1 MKTNAAWNILLS
13 LFVLTGCNDSSS
25 ESPTSPPTEPNPPP
39 TEPVPPPVIEP
50 DICSAQISPQPF
62 DAYRFS
68 QQATLGVTSEQLDQI
83 KQSQSLCD
91 WIDSQI
97 AMEPDFSYLH
107 ATISTAHNSDP
118 SSPLF
123 DLNNAEYN
131 GFNNKSTAGKE
142 GGSFDL
148 KRYQSYAWW
157 EGTLE
162 SETLLR
168 NRIAYALSQLLVVSH
183 TETPLHR
190 RGESLAY
197 YYDLLYTNAFGNYRD
212 ILKAIAISPTM
223 GVFLSHEGNQKLTT
237 LSDGS
242 IVRPDENFAREIMQL
257 FSLGLNQLNQD
268 GSLKA
273 DSEGNPIPTYTL
285 DDVVEVSRVLTGWY
299 IDNDNYNG
307 KGENFGRADYNNG
320 EYSSPMLTDE
330 SYHDKQAKTVLGTTI
345 PAGLT
350 VEEDLDTLIDIL
362 MTSSNIAPHV
372 SSFLIS
378 QLVTANPTQEYIA
391 DIVKVFEDNGTGT
404 KGDMASVIKA
414 ILLHPEAR
422 NAEYYTLDNYG
433 RAKEP
438 IFFMADIMKKFTL
451 QKVPGILRNK
461 NEPNGDVFKSNP
473 TDGIYAIFNPEA
485 VFGYG
490 PLRSPT
496 VFNFYPADKE
506 YNIDGTAL
514 LAPSLDLFT
523 DASLAKL
530 TFYSKGI
537 IRDSVYE
544 LIMSPA
550 GDACNGV
557 PCSNLYEW
565 GQTWGPHND
574 ARIVLSYEQELDI
587 LKSHLDGDLTNI
599 TKPEFREPAI
609 RTLIEHLHSKIN
621 SNSLPDLMIE
631 ELIEHFD
638 AAELNPIWRCRE
650 GQNVGEQLAL
660 ECSINTIADATQ
672 TMLFNSYNLLQR

>member
-1 MKTNAAWNILLS
+1 MKINAAWNILIS
-13 LFVLTGCNDSSS
+13 LFVLTGCNDTSSD
-25 ESPTSPPTEPNPPP
+25 SPTLPPTEPPP
-39 TEPVPPPVIEP
+39 TKPVPPPVVET
-50 DICSAQISPQPF
+50 DICSAQTSPQPF

-83 KQSQSLCD
+83 RQSQSLCD

-97 AMEPDFSYLH
+97 AMEQDYSYFQ
-107 ATISTAHNSDP
+107 ATKDTAHHSDP
-118 SSPLF
+118 DNAIF
-123 DLNNAEYN
+123 DVKHPEYN
-131 GFNNKSTAGKE
+131 GFNNLSTTGQT

-148 KRYQSYAWW
+148 TRYQSYAWW

-168 NRIAYALSQLLVVSH
+168 NRVAYALSQLLVVSH

-285 DDVVEVSRVLTGWY
+285 DDVIEVSRVLTGWY

-307 KGENFGRADYNNG
+307 KGDNFGRANYNNG
-320 EYSSPMLTDE
+320 EYSSPLLADE
-330 SYHDKQAKTVLGTTI
+330 SYHDKQAKTVLGITI
-345 PAGLT
+345 PAGQT
-350 VEEDLDTLIDIL
+350 AEEDLDALIDIL

-372 SSFLIS
+372 SSFLIT
-378 QLVTANPTQEYIA
+378 QLVTANPTQGYIA
-391 DIVKVFEDNGTGT
+391 DIVKVFEDNGTGE

-414 ILLHPEAR
+414 ILVHPEAR
-422 NAEYYTLDNYG
+422 DAKYYTSDSYG

-438 IFFMADIMKKFTL
+438 VFFMADIMKKFAV
-451 QKVPGILRNK
+451 QKVPGIPTISGNT
-461 NEPNGDVFKSNP
+461 FKSNA
-473 TDGIYAIFNPEA
+473 TDGIYAIINPIT

-496 VFNFYPADKE
+496 VFNFYPTDKA
-506 YNIDGTAL
+506 YNIEETSL
-514 LAPSLDLFT
+514 LAPSLDLYT

-530 TFYSKGI
+530 TFYTRGI
-537 IRDSVYE
+537 IQSSPYE
-544 LIMSPA
+544 LIMSPT
-550 GDACNGV
+550 GSMCGGNS
-557 PCSNLYEW
+557 CSSLFEW
-565 GQTWGPHND
+565 GQTWGPSNE
-574 ARIVLSYEQELDI
+574 AKIVLSYAQEIEL
-587 LKSHLDGDLTNI
+587 LKSHLNGDLKNI
-599 TKPEFREPAI
+599 TRPEFREPAI
-609 RTLIEHLHSKIN
+609 RALIAHLHSKIN
-621 SNSLPDLMIE
+621 HETLPDGMIE
-631 ELIEHFD
+631 ELITHFD
-638 AAELNPIWRCRE
+638 AADSFPIWQCRE
-650 GQNVGEQLAL
+650 GQVVEEQLAL
-660 ECSINTIADATQ
+660 ECSINTIGDAIQ
-672 TMLFNSYNLLQR
+672 TMVFNSYNLLQR